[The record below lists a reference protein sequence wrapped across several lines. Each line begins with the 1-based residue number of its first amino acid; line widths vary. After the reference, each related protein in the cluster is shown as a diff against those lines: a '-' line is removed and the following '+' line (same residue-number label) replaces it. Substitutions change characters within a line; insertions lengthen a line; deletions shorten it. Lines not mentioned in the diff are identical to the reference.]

1 MGILSRVISVND
13 GMADYM
19 AARITRNVAQDA
31 PIGLL
36 GLSFKP
42 GSDDV
47 RDTPAAGIIASI
59 LKRGYRNICAYDPV
73 AIDNFQNLYGFSIE
87 YKKSQDEILKSTKT
101 IAILTAWDE
110 FKGLDLRFDGEI
122 IDCRYML

>member
-1 MGILSRVISVND
+1 MSD
-13 GMADYM
+13 FMTE
-19 AARITRNVAQDA
+19 RIIRNVGEDS

-42 GSDDV
+42 GTDDV
-47 RDTPAAGIIASI
+47 RDTPAARIIAR
-59 LKRGYRNICAYDPV
+59 LLDRGYSNICAYDPM
-73 AIDNFQNLYGFSIE
+73 AIEEFRKLYCFSIE
-87 YKKSQDEILKSTKT
+87 YKNSQDEVLNNSKT

-122 IDCRYML
+122 IDCRYVL